1 MKIQRESVADRCG
14 GGSVDCELRL
24 YRLKY
29 RRECQILSGHGLGH
43 FRRPAH
49 EIIALKLGVGG
60 LRYLAA
66 LCGGQLGLA
75 AVNDPNQLEFSR
87 HDGDGYLNRH
97 ALIGERYLLIAEL

>member
-1 MKIQRESVADRCG
+1 MSVFDCLVEFTVNNKG
-14 GGSVDCELRL
+14 GIVFTEF
-24 YRLKY
+24 KH
-29 RRECQILSGHGLGH
+29 RREGHVVSGHSLGH
-43 FRRPAH
+43 FRRPAY
-49 EIIALKLGVGG
+49 EIISVKLGVGG
-60 LRYLAA
+60 FRYLAA